1 MASQRFCLRWNNHQ
15 SNLLSVFDQLLHA
28 ETFTDVTLAVEGQYL
43 KAHKMVLSAC
53 SPYFNALF
61 VNHPEKHP
69 IVILK
74 DVPYSDMKS
83 LLDFMYRGEV
93 SVDQERL
100 TAFLR
105 VAESLRIKGLT
116 EVNDDKPG
124 GAAPTPPPPQLH
136 RIQPYLVQQR
146 NKAQNMLNIND
157 NQQSLLGTALSS
169 MPKRKRG
176 RPRKLS
182 GSSNGTGN
190 DFDEYDRDGMMHDSP
205 KHEVKM
211 SGDGYSGNEGSDEN
225 QRESCDNDQDANDC
239 TDSRDG
245 RTKKSRKSQSKDRIN
260 NDNDNSTSVHLNNSP
275 ELSQRLFGVNKP
287 PPPPTPM
294 APTSSASSSLLPVT
308 STAQTIQTTAATHTP
323 TQQVSNSTQIIQIS
337 SATAAN
343 NQHKQTALGSALTQV
358 PEILD
363 PATHLPTAL
372 GLKIRVHPVA
382 QQQQQ
387 QQQQSNQQQ
396 LNSNKS
402 VSSMLQQQLRN
413 DSLSNNNNNN
423 KNINSCQTVEK
434 KSNNQAS
441 ERRQSSND
449 SNTIQPPSSN
459 NLHHQFLLHMATNP
473 IVKTEYLINNEIN
486 NDENVMP
493 IEVSSSP
500 NSNSN
505 AQNDKS
511 ETEGATPTI
520 IDLVPSPTNANEPDA
535 HQHQLEES
543 PPVTPRNPR
552 PVQRRRIRRK
562 AQSSIDDQ
570 AEHLTE
576 MSVRG
581 LDLFRYASITEGV
594 YQCTECAKENVQKT
608 FKNKYSFQRHAFLY
622 HEGKHR
628 KVFPCPVCGKEFSR
642 PDKMKNHMK
651 MTHEGF
657 VPKDVGYHPLNY
669 LITAAAAGE
678 IQHLFHQID
687 QNNPEINSGESTTP
701 VQHPPTQQSLIK
713 MKNEIHT
720 IHEASPSPPP
730 PPHMGSHEANII
742 AAQEEVKDRTKS
754 TLQIAS
760 KMYQQQNAN
769 GLPVKIV

>member
-116 EVNDDKPG
+116 EVNDDKPV

-146 NKAQNMLNIND
+146 TKVQNMLNIND
-157 NQQSLLGTALSS
+157 NQQSLLGSALSS

-205 KHEVKM
+205 KHEVKI

-245 RTKKSRKSQSKDRIN
+245 RIKKRKSQSKDRIN

-287 PPPPTPM
+287 PPPPPTSM
-294 APTSSASSSLLPVT
+294 APISCASSSSNLPVISAVQSIQSIAGSNT
-308 STAQTIQTTAATHTP
+308 TAQK
-323 TQQVSNSTQIIQIS
+323 VSNSTQIIQIS
-337 SATAAN
+337 SVSPT
-343 NQHKQTALGSALTQV
+343 NQTVQQQKQTVQTSAQTPI

-372 GLKIRVHPVA
+372 GLKIRVHPA
-382 QQQQQ
+382 SQQ
-387 QQQQSNQQQ
+387 QQQQSNHHQQPK
-396 LNSNKS
+396 SNKS
-402 VSSMLQQQLRN
+402 TSSMLQQQLCN

-423 KNINSCQTVEK
+423 KNNNSCQVAAAETK
-434 KSNNQAS
+434 CNNHPS
-441 ERRQSSND
+441 ERRQSCND

-505 AQNDKS
+505 AQNFKS

-520 IDLVPSPTNANEPDA
+520 IDLVPSPTNANERPPKI
-535 HQHQLEES
+535 EESS
-543 PPVTPRNPR
+543 PPVTPRNQR

-562 AQSSIDDQ
+562 AQSSMDDQ

-657 VPKDVGYHPLNY
+657 VPKDVAYHPLNY

-687 QNNPEINSGESTTP
+687 QNNPEANSGDCTTSN
-701 VQHPPTQQSLIK
+701 QHPSKPQSLIK
-713 MKNEIHT
+713 LKNEIHT

-730 PPHMGSHEANII
+730 PLGTREGSII
-742 AAQEEVKDRTKS
+742 ATQEEVK
-754 TLQIAS
+754 
-760 KMYQQQNAN
+760 
-769 GLPVKIV
+769 